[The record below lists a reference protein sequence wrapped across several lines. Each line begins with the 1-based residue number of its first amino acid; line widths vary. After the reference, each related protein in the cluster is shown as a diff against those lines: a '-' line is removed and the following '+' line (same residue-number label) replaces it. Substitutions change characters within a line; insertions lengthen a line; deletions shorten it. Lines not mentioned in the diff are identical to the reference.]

1 MGILNDM
8 KQLGI
13 VLKMSESDEIDKIIE
28 HITSQK
34 EDEFVRNALI
44 EGAIGEFINETR
56 PDVMEALIA
65 EKDRQNKEWIR
76 MSQRKFDE
84 KGNRICDEQHCSSI
98 IEVAQCNYC
107 GKYICKEHSYLEGS
121 KCCYGCWVF
130 NFGGEKE
137 TIKH

>member
-1 MGILNDM
+1 MSIMDDI
-8 KQLGI
+8 KRLGI
-13 VLKMSESDEIDKIIE
+13 KLETSEKDEIKNIIE
-28 HITSQK
+28 HITREK
-34 EDEFVRNALI
+34 EDEFVRDALI

-107 GKYICKEHSYLEGS
+107 GKYICKEHNFLEGS

-130 NFGGEKE
+130 NFGEK
-137 TIKH
+137 KQ